1 MALWMYITK
10 KIRIGQTAQQGGKGR
25 RPTPWSRYRVST
37 PPMATDLCLL
47 HQLPHV
53 ATDLCLL
60 HQLPHVGT
68 DLCLLHQL
76 PHVATD
82 LCLLHQLLG
91 KGSRFQTSIHR
102 WIFMTSRR
110 HYDAF
115 TNSYKF
121 WNGHGY
127 CDELCKDHGVTLSSV
142 VILTLRMSF
151 KIFRLL
157 SRASQWYTF
166 GYR

>member
-1 MALWMYITK
+1 MALRMYITK

-25 RPTPWSRYRVST
+25 RPAPRSRSRVST

-60 HQLPHVGT
+60 HQLPHV
-68 DLCLLHQL
+68 
-76 PHVATD
+76 ATD
-82 LCLLHQLLG
+82 LCLLHQLLR

-127 CDELCKDHGVTLSSV
+127 CDDLCKDHGVTLSSV